1 MANDWNANDALG
13 LPTITEASG
22 ETMVGLGRVEA
33 RGFSGMAMPAPGLSA
48 QGATMVGL
56 PRIGMPAQTSGP
68 ASTLVG
74 LPRVG
79 APMTQPP
86 AATMVGMPIAG
97 GRMMQ
102 PSQPAM
108 ESVATL
114 SAFPSLAAGFDA
126 PPAQEGPPP
135 AYELLAFLGAG
146 ELGQVFHAR
155 HNQTGAE
162 VAVRVVSPEV
172 ASVPGAV
179 EALRDVVALAQ
190 SALHAH
196 LGRQLG
202 LDETESAT
210 LVLEYVPG
218 KTLNTLMQERGI
230 APAPAVIDLGVRLCS
245 ALAAAHAAGLAHGR
259 VHAGNVVLEHGTG
272 RWVLLDLGHGYAL
285 QGLEPAHDLYA
296 LGALLY
302 ELATGHSPFE
312 VSQEAPMDPRTY
324 VPRLPATL
332 SAVLMRT
339 LSPDPAMWFPSAME
353 LAQALARTRN
363 AP

>member
-1 MANDWNANDALG
+1 MANDWNANDAQN
-13 LPTITEASG
+13 LPPDPDTSS

-33 RGFSGMAMPAPGLSA
+33 RGFSGMAMPAPGLAA

-56 PRIGMPAQTSGP
+56 PRIGVPAP
-68 ASTLVG
+68 ASAPAATLVG

-79 APMTQPP
+79 APMTQAP
-86 AATMVGMPIAG
+86 AATMVGMPLVA

-102 PSQPAM
+102 PSEPAM
-108 ESVATL
+108 EPGATL
-114 SAFPSLAAGFDA
+114 DAFPSLAPGFGA
-126 PPAQEGPPP
+126 EPTLEGPPSE
-135 AYELLAFLGAG
+135 YELLALLGTG

-155 HNQTGAE
+155 HSQSGSE
-162 VAVRVVSPEV
+162 VALRVVAPEIL
-172 ASVPGAV
+172 AVPGAV

-196 LGRQLG
+196 LGRQLA
-202 LDETESAT
+202 LDEAASPT

-218 KTLNTLMQERGI
+218 KALNTLMQERGV
-230 APAPAVIDLGVRLCS
+230 APASAVIDLGVRLCS

-259 VHAGNVVLEHGTG
+259 VHAGNVVLERGTG

-312 VSQEAPMDPRTY
+312 VSQEAPMDPRSY

-339 LSPDPAMWFPSAME
+339 LSPDPAMWFPSATE

-363 AP
+363 AS